1 MSFTPDTT
9 RPTTSSEKDLTTSAA
24 TAAKRQPRTAADELS
39 SSCAE
44 GTPAGS
50 CRDPFLSRGLHDVTV
65 NIRRSSSRRRAA
77 LEKMS
82 NPERKSKKP
91 SSSAFKQQRLSAW
104 QPILTAG
111 TVLPTFF
118 VIGLAF
124 VPIGIGLLVSSNEVQ
139 EFQFDYTDCKEK
151 GKNVTCASVI
161 QNDIKKTCVCLERI
175 TLPEDFKSEVYVYY
189 GLTNFYQNHRRYVK
203 SRDDTQLLGK
213 PLQTNLDCEPFA
225 QDPKTGLPIAPC
237 GAIANSIFNDT
248 LTLKYRHKQDRDGIE
263 DPTTVHMLFDK
274 IAWPTDRR
282 VKFRNPPGMNFN
294 GTAKPPNWPLPVE
307 EVGGFEN
314 ESLIVWMRTAALPTF
329 RKLYG
334 RVDHSRE
341 LFVSSLPKGDYDLEI
356 VYRYPVTPF
365 KGSKRIILS
374 NTSWLGGRNPFLG
387 IAYIAVGSLCLALA
401 FVFLVIHNKFG
412 KKCVGA
418 TYRSSPLSHKA
429 CLATT
434 VLLRCPVSS
443 GSPELCCP
451 LHADVP
457 KASLPQSSRF
467 LLLSEPPA

>member
-1 MSFTPDTT
+1 MTSRRAVGGQVAESRRRIISHLFCFLRRT
-9 RPTTSSEKDLTTSAA
+9 RQTSSFPSGPPQKA
-24 TAAKRQPRTAADELS
+24 TLAAADELS
-39 SSCAE
+39 E
-44 GTPAGS
+44 GTPAAAGS
-50 CRDPFLSRGLHDVTV
+50 CHDPFLSRDPLDVTVNTV
-65 NIRRSSSRRRAA
+65 NIRRRGAR
-77 LEKMS
+77 KMS

-139 EFQFDYTDCKEK
+139 EYQYDYTDCKEK

-161 QNDIKKTCVCLERI
+161 QADVTRTCTCVERI

-225 QDPKTGLPIAPC
+225 QDPKTGLVIAPC

-248 LTLKYRHKQDRDGIE
+248 LTLKYRHKQEPGGIE
-263 DPTTVHMLFDK
+263 DPTVVQLLFDK

-282 VKFRNPPGMNFN
+282 VKFKNPPGMNFN
-294 GTAKPPNWPLPVE
+294 GTTKPPNWPLPVE
-307 EVGGFEN
+307 QVGGFEN

-341 LFVSSLPKGDYDLEI
+341 FFVSSLPKGDYDLEI
-356 VYRYPVTPF
+356 QYRYPVLPF

-412 KKCVGA
+412 KNTHDLVNI
-418 TYRSSPLSHKA
+418 TQRTPY
-429 CLATT
+429 
-434 VLLRCPVSS
+434 
-443 GSPELCCP
+443 
-451 LHADVP
+451 
-457 KASLPQSSRF
+457 
-467 LLLSEPPA
+467 

>member
-1 MSFTPDTT
+1 MSFTSDIT
-9 RPTTSSEKDLTTSAA
+9 RPTTSKETSAA
-24 TAAKRQPRTAADELS
+24 SPTKQPRASTTTADEQLS
-39 SSCAE
+39 SGE

-50 CRDPFLSRGLHDVTV
+50 CHDPFLSRGLHDVTV
-65 NIRRSSSRRRAA
+65 NIRRCGGRRAV
-77 LEKMS
+77 EKMS

-111 TVLPTFF
+111 TFRPMRCK
-118 VIGLAF
+118 
-124 VPIGIGLLVSSNEVQ
+124 SSSLTTQ
-139 EFQFDYTDCKEK
+139 TAKEK

-161 QNDIKKTCVCLERI
+161 QNNITTTCVCLERI
-175 TLPEDFKSEVYVYY
+175 TLTEDFKSEVYVYY

-225 QDPKTGLPIAPC
+225 QDLKTGKPIAPC

-248 LTLKYRHKQDRDGIE
+248 LTLKYRHKQERDGIE
-263 DPTTVHMLFDK
+263 DPIQVPMSFDN

-294 GTAKPPNWPLPVE
+294 GTAKPPNWPVPVE

-334 RVDHSRE
+334 RVDHRRE

-356 VYRYPVTPF
+356 VYRYPVMPF

-412 KKCVGA
+412 KNTHDLVNI
-418 TYRSSPLSHKA
+418 TQRTPY
-429 CLATT
+429 
-434 VLLRCPVSS
+434 
-443 GSPELCCP
+443 
-451 LHADVP
+451 
-457 KASLPQSSRF
+457 
-467 LLLSEPPA
+467 

>member
-1 MSFTPDTT
+1 MPRSTNGMHQLEDETSESDEGQEESVSSRPRSLVQDDDDVMTT
-9 RPTTSSEKDLTTSAA
+9 RQTPPSGPPQKQHRAERAMHRAPL
-24 TAAKRQPRTAADELS
+24 ADES
-39 SSCAE
+39 SD
-44 GTPAGS
+44 GTPAAAGS
-50 CRDPFLSRGLHDVTV
+50 CHDPFLSRGLLDVTV
-65 NIRRSSSRRRAA
+65 NIRRGRAA
-77 LEKMS
+77 KKMS
-82 NPERKSKKP
+82 NPDRKSKKP

-139 EFQFDYTDCKEK
+139 EFQFDYTECKEK

-161 QNDIKKTCVCLERI
+161 QNDITKTCVCLERI

-203 SRDDTQLLGK
+203 SRDDTQLLGR

-225 QDPKTGLPIAPC
+225 RDPKTGLAIAPC

-248 LTLKYRHKQDRDGIE
+248 LNLKYRHKQDQTNIE
-263 DPTTVHMLFDK
+263 DSSDVHLLFDK

-282 VKFRNPPGMNFN
+282 VKFKNPPGMNFN
-294 GTAKPPNWPLPVE
+294 GTTKPPNWPLPVE
-307 EVGGFEN
+307 EIGGFEN

-334 RVDHSRE
+334 RVDHTRE
-341 LFVSSLPKGDYDLEI
+341 LFVSSLPKGEYDLEI

-412 KKCVGA
+412 KNTHDLVNI
-418 TYRSSPLSHKA
+418 TQRTPY
-429 CLATT
+429 
-434 VLLRCPVSS
+434 
-443 GSPELCCP
+443 
-451 LHADVP
+451 
-457 KASLPQSSRF
+457 
-467 LLLSEPPA
+467 

>member
-1 MSFTPDTT
+1 MSFTSDAT
-9 RPTTSSEKDLTTSAA
+9 RPTTFKETSAA
-24 TAAKRQPRTAADELS
+24 SPKKPPHRTTTTTGDEQLS
-39 SSCAE
+39 SGE

-50 CRDPFLSRGLHDVTV
+50 CHDPFLSRGLHDVTV
-65 NIRRSSSRRRAA
+65 NIRRCGRAV
-77 LEKMS
+77 EKMS

-161 QNDIKKTCVCLERI
+161 ENDIKKTCVCLERI

-225 QDPKTGLPIAPC
+225 QDPKTGKPIAPC

-248 LTLKYRHKQDRDGIE
+248 LTLKYRHKQEQNGIE
-263 DPTTVHMLFDK
+263 DPTVVKMLFDK

-282 VKFRNPPGMNFN
+282 VKFRNPPGRCSRSFN
-294 GTAKPPNWPLPVE
+294 
-307 EVGGFEN
+307 
-314 ESLIVWMRTAALPTF
+314 AA
-329 RKLYG
+329 
-334 RVDHSRE
+334 
-341 LFVSSLPKGDYDLEI
+341 
-356 VYRYPVTPF
+356 
-365 KGSKRIILS
+365 
-374 NTSWLGGRNPFLG
+374 
-387 IAYIAVGSLCLALA
+387 
-401 FVFLVIHNKFG
+401 
-412 KKCVGA
+412 A
-418 TYRSSPLSHKA
+418 TSHKTY
-429 CLATT
+429 LPG
-434 VLLRCPVSS
+434 LLIWET
-443 GSPELCCP
+443 PEF
-451 LHADVP
+451 
-457 KASLPQSSRF
+457 Q
-467 LLLSEPPA
+467 

>member
-1 MSFTPDTT
+1 MQRDSTDDESDESPSRPLSIVEEDEEEDDDMTT
-9 RPTTSSEKDLTTSAA
+9 RPTTFKETSAA
-24 TAAKRQPRTAADELS
+24 SPKTPHRTTTTTTDEQLS
-39 SSCAE
+39 SGE

-50 CRDPFLSRGLHDVTV
+50 CHDPFLSRGLHDVTV
-65 NIRRSSSRRRAA
+65 NIRRCGGRRAV
-77 LEKMS
+77 EKMS

-151 GKNVTCASVI
+151 GRNVTCASVI
-161 QNDIKKTCVCLERI
+161 ENDIKKTCVCLERI

-225 QDPKTGLPIAPC
+225 QDPKTGKPIAPC

-248 LTLKYRHKQDRDGIE
+248 LTLKYRHKQEQNGIE
-263 DPTTVHMLFDK
+263 DPTVVKMLFDK

-334 RVDHSRE
+334 RVDHSQE
-341 LFVSSLPKGDYDLEI
+341 FFVSSLPKGDYDLEI
-356 VYRYPVTPF
+356 VYRYPVMPF

-412 KKCVGA
+412 KNTHDLVNI
-418 TYRSSPLSHKA
+418 TQRTPY
-429 CLATT
+429 
-434 VLLRCPVSS
+434 
-443 GSPELCCP
+443 
-451 LHADVP
+451 
-457 KASLPQSSRF
+457 
-467 LLLSEPPA
+467 

>member
-1 MSFTPDTT
+1 
-9 RPTTSSEKDLTTSAA
+9 
-24 TAAKRQPRTAADELS
+24 
-39 SSCAE
+39 
-44 GTPAGS
+44 
-50 CRDPFLSRGLHDVTV
+50 
-65 NIRRSSSRRRAA
+65 
-77 LEKMS
+77 MS

-161 QNDIKKTCVCLERI
+161 ENDIKKTCVCLERI

-225 QDPKTGLPIAPC
+225 QDPKTGKPIAPC

-248 LTLKYRHKQDRDGIE
+248 LTLKYRHKQEQNGIE
-263 DPTTVHMLFDK
+263 DPTVVKMLFDK

-334 RVDHSRE
+334 RVDHSQE
-341 LFVSSLPKGDYDLEI
+341 FFVSSLPKGDYDLEI
-356 VYRYPVTPF
+356 VYRYPVLPF

-412 KKCVGA
+412 KNTHDLVNI
-418 TYRSSPLSHKA
+418 TQRTPY
-429 CLATT
+429 
-434 VLLRCPVSS
+434 
-443 GSPELCCP
+443 
-451 LHADVP
+451 
-457 KASLPQSSRF
+457 
-467 LLLSEPPA
+467 